1 MGSTSD
7 ISIGSF
13 NCRGLASDPVKRR
26 SIFNHMRDKY
36 DISILLETHSI
47 REVEHFWLTEWGYKG
62 WFSSYKSDSRGVA
75 ILIKNTFEFEY
86 HNQWDDPEGRYCI
99 LDISIRKIRF
109 ALVAVYGPNID
120 DPLFFQKIQEK
131 IEMVNNGF

>member
-47 REVEHFWLTEWGYKG
+47 REVEYFWLAEWGYKG

-75 ILIKNTFEFEY
+75 ILIKIHLNLNIIINGMTQKE
-86 HNQWDDPEGRYCI
+86 
-99 LDISIRKIRF
+99 DIVF
-109 ALVAVYGPNID
+109 
-120 DPLFFQKIQEK
+120 
-131 IEMVNNGF
+131 